1 MEPVFK
7 KYTISRVAL
16 GGLTDGFGGKY
27 EHGYGFSKG
36 LNFGEALSCRFSLT

>member
-16 GGLTDGFGGKY
+16 GGLTDEFGGKI
-27 EHGYGFSKG
+27 
-36 LNFGEALSCRFSLT
+36 RTWIRV